1 MYISKIV
8 IENFRLFG
16 PGAQA
21 FCLALNPGLTAL
33 VGENDAGKTAVIDA
47 VRLVLGTRDQEL
59 LRVDTTDFHQPVGG
73 QDRADQILIRLQFR
87 ELTLADRGAFAEYLT
102 YEQVDGKADTT
113 LIVTWVVK
121 RNTKD
126 SSSRRTLPP
135 EWRTGAKGDGPLL
148 DLGARSLLTA
158 TYLRPLRDA
167 ERAMGAGRGSR
178 LSQILQHAKEIKATG
193 VGFDSK
199 ANPNPDPQ
207 TLSVLGLGDYAS
219 FLFGQSEGIKR
230 ARERLNDEYLEPLSF
245 ANDLLKARIGVSGA
259 QDDALRLRQLLE
271 KLEVVL
277 AGAAD
282 AASLHGRGLGSNNL
296 LFMACELLLLATESD
311 GFPLLLIEEPEAH
324 LHPQR
329 QVRLMSFL
337 QAQAVQRR
345 PDGQQ
350 IQILVTTHSP
360 NLASE
365 LKLGNLALIE
375 GARAFPLGEGHTQLS
390 RDDYRFLERFLDV
403 TKANLFFARAVL
415 IVEGDAENIL
425 VPAIAALLG
434 RDFRR
439 YGVSVVNVGGVGLGR
454 YARIFLRKDPVAD
467 GEINIPVACV
477 ADMDVMPDN
486 APWIVGKLEP
496 GAEIPVRPPSKRQ
509 WRVKQD
515 FPGAALEEERQR
527 KREKASGQRVA
538 TFIADE
544 WTLEFDL
551 AYFGLDK
558 LVWYAATLALT
569 EEAIQDKRKTKD
581 DVLQAA
587 AEEFTAL
594 AADVPDRA
602 TRAAHVYARF
612 ASEGASKAIG
622 AQYLAELLETEL
634 KAATLSPEDLH
645 QLLPPYLLA
654 AIVHVTEPFKP
665 ATAPA
670 AAPAGTHDGAAPAVA
685 V

>member
-1 MYISKIV
+1 MYISKIM
-8 IENFRLFG
+8 IENFRPFG
-16 PGAQA
+16 SGAQA
-21 FCLALNPGLTAL
+21 FSLALNPGLTAL

-47 VRLVLGTRDQEL
+47 IRLVLGTRDQEL
-59 LRVDTTDFHQPVGG
+59 LRVDTTDFHQPMGG
-73 QDRADQILIRLQFR
+73 QDRADHILIRLQFR

-102 YEQVDGKADTT
+102 YEQVEGKADTT

-126 SSSRRTLPP
+126 NSSRRTLPP
-135 EWRTGAKGDGPLL
+135 EWRTGAKGDGPFL

-193 VGFDSK
+193 VGFNRK

-219 FLFGQSEGIKR
+219 FLFGQNEGIKL

-245 ANDLLKARIGVSGA
+245 ANDLLKARIGVTGA

-271 KLEVVL
+271 KFELVL
-277 AGAAD
+277 AGAVD
-282 AASLHGRGLGSNNL
+282 VSSLHSRGLGSNNL

-337 QAQAVQRR
+337 QAQAAQSR

-360 NLASE
+360 HLASE

-390 RDDYRFLERFLDV
+390 RSDYRFLERFLDV

-454 YARIFLRKDPVAD
+454 YARIFLREDAVAD

-477 ADMDVMPDN
+477 ADMDVMRTTPRGSSAN
-486 APWIVGKLEP
+486 
-496 GAEIPVRPPSKRQ
+496 
-509 WRVKQD
+509 
-515 FPGAALEEERQR
+515 
-527 KREKASGQRVA
+527 
-538 TFIADE
+538 
-544 WTLEFDL
+544 
-551 AYFGLDK
+551 
-558 LVWYAATLALT
+558 
-569 EEAIQDKRKTKD
+569 
-581 DVLQAA
+581 
-587 AEEFTAL
+587 
-594 AADVPDRA
+594 
-602 TRAAHVYARF
+602 
-612 ASEGASKAIG
+612 
-622 AQYLAELLETEL
+622 
-634 KAATLSPEDLH
+634 
-645 QLLPPYLLA
+645 
-654 AIVHVTEPFKP
+654 
-665 ATAPA
+665 
-670 AAPAGTHDGAAPAVA
+670 
-685 V
+685 